1 MKKNTAGRIKT
12 FENKETKFPVHSP
25 ENLLETQEQ
34 EKKKKA
40 QVAGAPTPKPRR
52 TKKFLPAEQ
61 TEYTNVPL
69 SKAEAGAYSLYKSHH
84 PYDDSTQDY
93 YSNASYV
100 GSEKSEYENLLLQ
113 EVTDDTCAYIDPEGF
128 SLTLPKKQPGYS
140 PYDDSQPSEYYPERQ
155 SVDSEKSEYANLL
168 LVDETNDVRI
178 YLDPEKNCMVI
189 PKKKIG
195 HESLEASS
203 SRKDAS
209 PSCVDPINTQKKQ
222 TKKSAMI
229 PKTDKVYYTEL
240 DLTPSNQHL
249 FALNPSFINQKK
261 LETKY
266 QLDSYD
272 QLAPVQK
279 QQKKNQRSRSG
290 KPIETV
296 SSLMRNPVVKKKKNR
311 RKANYP
317 GSLSTAFRNL
327 EISTIHEEA
336 VASGIQQDHE
346 ETRPGFFSKNKEKSA
361 ESNTP
366 SSQSISDFPFRK
378 ANK

>member
-1 MKKNTAGRIKT
+1 MKKNTAGKIKI
-12 FENKETKFPVHSP
+12 FEKRETKFPVHFP

-34 EKKKKA
+34 KKKNKT

-61 TEYTNVPL
+61 TECANVPL
-69 SKAEAGAYSLYKSHH
+69 SEAEAAAYSLYKSHH

-93 YSNASYV
+93 YSNVAYV
-100 GSEKSEYENLLLQ
+100 DSEKSEYENLLLQ
-113 EVTDDTCAYIDPEGF
+113 GVTDDTCTYIDPEGF
-128 SLTLPKKQPGYS
+128 SLTLPKKKPGYS
-140 PYDDSQPSEYYPERQ
+140 PYDDSQPSDYCPEGQ
-155 SVDSEKSEYANLL
+155 SVDSRKSEYANLL
-168 LVDETNDVRI
+168 LLDETDDVRI

-189 PKKKIG
+189 PKKKI
-195 HESLEASS
+195 ESLEA
-203 SRKDAS
+203 AS
-209 PSCVDPINTQKKQ
+209 PGEGASSFCVAPINTQKKR

-229 PKTDKVYYTEL
+229 PNTDKVYYTEL

-249 FALNPSFINQKK
+249 FALNPSFTNQKK

-272 QLAPVQK
+272 QLASVQE

-336 VASGIQQDHE
+336 VAFGIQQDHE
-346 ETRPGFFSKNKEKSA
+346 ETRPGFFSKNKEKNA

-366 SSQSISDFPFRK
+366 TSQSISDFFFRK
-378 ANK
+378 GNK

>member
-1 MKKNTAGRIKT
+1 MKKNTAGKIKI
-12 FENKETKFPVHSP
+12 FEKRETKFPVHFP

-34 EKKKKA
+34 KKKNKT
-40 QVAGAPTPKPRR
+40 QVAGVPTPKPRR

-61 TEYTNVPL
+61 TEYANVPL
-69 SKAEAGAYSLYKSHH
+69 SEAEAAAYSLYKSDH

-93 YSNASYV
+93 YSNVAYV
-100 GSEKSEYENLLLQ
+100 DSEKSEYENLLLQ
-113 EVTDDTCAYIDPEGF
+113 GVTDDTCTYIDPEGF
-128 SLTLPKKQPGYS
+128 SLTLPKKKPGYS
-140 PYDDSQPSEYYPERQ
+140 PYDDSQPSDYYPEGQ
-155 SVDSEKSEYANLL
+155 SVDSRKSEYANLL
-168 LVDETNDVRI
+168 LLDETDDVRI

-189 PKKKIG
+189 PKKKI
-195 HESLEASS
+195 ESLEAASPGEG
-203 SRKDAS
+203 AS

-229 PKTDKVYYTEL
+229 PNTDKVYYTEL

-249 FALNPSFINQKK
+249 FALNPSFTNQKK

-272 QLAPVQK
+272 QLASVQE

-346 ETRPGFFSKNKEKSA
+346 ETRPGFFSKNKEKNA

-366 SSQSISDFPFRK
+366 TRQSISDFFFRK
-378 ANK
+378 GNK